1 MLCLYCRSRARQIM
15 ITTPWLT
22 SAHPVT
28 QLILNPLSNEVCS
41 HLSIVHVQIAETNPP
56 SMPLRWPSFLFC
68 AFHRY
73 SWNTSSLNSQT
84 SPRFTRVAGRALR
97 IHFVVII

>member
-1 MLCLYCRSRARQIM
+1 MCIYIYTHHHRFYFAFIGRSRARQIM

-56 SMPLRWPSFLFC
+56 SMSLRWPSFVFC

-73 SWNTSSLNSQT
+73 SWNT
-84 SPRFTRVAGRALR
+84 
-97 IHFVVII
+97 